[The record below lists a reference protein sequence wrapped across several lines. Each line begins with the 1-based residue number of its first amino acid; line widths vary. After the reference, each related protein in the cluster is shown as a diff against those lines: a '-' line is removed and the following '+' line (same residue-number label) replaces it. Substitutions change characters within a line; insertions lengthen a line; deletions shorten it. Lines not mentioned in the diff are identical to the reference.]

1 MRRRR
6 RVRLVEGRAALRTA
20 DQRRGRVPD
29 RCVKTGTPTDRAV
42 HAWAVE
48 LRRADVLWLLLGP
61 VLRLGRRSERVVLPL
76 APAAWTSIR
85 RGLGAAVV
93 VAGLGTGA
101 LGLGLVQGDPG
112 LVVLGALLLAGA
124 WALRALVLWR
134 RWVGVVL
141 RPGGAEVAVSRVSPE
156 FGDAARKLFVGSV
169 VPPRR

>member
-1 MRRRR
+1 M
-6 RVRLVEGRAALRTA
+6 A
-20 DQRRGRVPD
+20 DQRRGRMPT
-29 RCVKTGTPTDRAV
+29 RCVKTGAPTDGAT

-48 LRRADVLWLLLGP
+48 LHRADVLWLLLGP
-61 VLRLGRRSERVVLPL
+61 VLRVGRRSERIVLPL
-76 APAAWTSIR
+76 APAAWASLR
-85 RGLGAAVV
+85 WGLGAAVA
-93 VAGLGTGA
+93 VAGLGAGA

-112 LVVLGALLLAGA
+112 LLVLGNLLLVAA

-141 RPGGAEVAVSRVSPE
+141 RPGGEEISLSRVSPE